1 MSDMPFFETR
11 TILDCPIQT
20 KEMKPNFETVKG
32 RQNFFQPIIVLK
44 EILFLKHMI
53 WSQESGWR
61 SVVKIILTSHEFC

>member
-1 MSDMPFFETR
+1 MLDMPFFETR

-44 EILFLKHMI
+44 GNAFTEYIPPLI
-53 WSQESGWR
+53 
-61 SVVKIILTSHEFC
+61 